1 MSDLTIVFVH
11 GAFSSGQNFNY
22 YKTQLAHY
30 RSVTFEYDWNEP
42 TIEVGKKLSDI
53 VSCIPGPVV
62 LVGHSL
68 GGNVSLL
75 AAGVYQPKNLVGVV
89 TISSPLGGSVAAKW
103 LRRVSSDPVFSHITP
118 RSKHIAALQLMPP
131 TVPVD
136 SIVTT
141 RSYAPSFL
149 LVAPETDGVV
159 SIQSQT
165 ALSYPTYVKIP
176 NGHLDVLLSNE
187 AVALVAQFLQ
197 KYKE

>member
-1 MSDLTIVFVH
+1 MSDPTIVFVH

-30 RSVTFEYDWNEP
+30 SSVVFEYDWNEP
-42 TIEVGKKLSDI
+42 TMDVAKTLCGVVESIH
-53 VSCIPGPVV
+53 GPVV

-68 GGNVSLL
+68 GGNVSVL
-75 AAGVYQPKNLVGVV
+75 AAGVYRPTNLVGVI
-89 TISSPLGGSVAAKW
+89 TISSPLGGSTAAKW
-103 LRRVSSDPVFSHITP
+103 LRQVSRDPVFSHITP
-118 RSKHIAALQLMPP
+118 RSKHILALQHAHP

-141 RSYAPSFL
+141 RSYAPSFI

-159 SIQSQT
+159 SIRSQT
-165 ALSYPTYVKIP
+165 ALPYPTYTSIS

-187 AVALVAQFLQ
+187 AVTLVMGFLQ
-197 KYKE
+197 KYKT